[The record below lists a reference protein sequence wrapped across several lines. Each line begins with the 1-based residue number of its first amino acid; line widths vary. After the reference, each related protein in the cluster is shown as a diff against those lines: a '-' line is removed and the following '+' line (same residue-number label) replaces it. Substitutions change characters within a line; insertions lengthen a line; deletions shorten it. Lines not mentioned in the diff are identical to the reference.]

1 MKKDY
6 LLWRYHFLKVF
17 GVGFLLI
24 VGFLQFVYTD
34 QHDFVLVDSPK
45 DFYEDELKANRYPIG
60 IPGDD
65 KPAVIFSQSYLRG
78 NRLFLFATHEYQF
91 GDSKLEE
98 EIVLYTSLDQGETW
112 SDRQVLPIL
121 GGEPCPSITKRGT
134 ILITTRLLA
143 ADVRNTLGYTH
154 SYLYRSTDNLKTI
167 EQIQIN
173 AEFFPQIME
182 GIPETVEDR
191 LQTAQNRISLRR
203 EFLSAKANEDSKG
216 VETIAEQEKPTIV
229 DLEELSSPDELALEN
244 VRSQR
249 RKRRIGTSRDLMK
262 NVEGVETIAER
273 GKPAIVDLEELS
285 SPDELALENVRSQRR
300 KRRIGTSRDLM
311 ELIGER
317 ESTVDFLPAGALQKW
332 VLTSRNVL
340 ELTDGS
346 LILGVSMPNGIDY
359 LWKSFNEGKTWDT
372 TMLCDF
378 EGVDPNRVNH
388 PFFGGGVF
396 WQPTN
401 RDLLVLIPVNSD
413 LFPVEN
419 HQTLVTDLN
428 QSERLVV
435 FRSED
440 LGRNWRKESELGG
453 DYGGMYPGLIRLHG
467 GKLLLTF
474 TLMDFKQPLDLWA
487 IVGRER
493 PFGFDFDFQ
502 YDRLILSRKTSEG
515 KKNNA
520 GFGSTQQIGD
530 GKFITSYSYQGI
542 DKKTHLEI
550 VEWIL
555 PLVSRRS
562 AGF

>member
-1 MKKDY
+1 MKKY
-6 LLWRYHFLKVF
+6 YPLWRYHFLKVF

-24 VGFLQFVYTD
+24 GGFLQLVYTD
-34 QHDFVLVDSPK
+34 QNDNDFVLVDSPK
-45 DFYEDELKANRYPIG
+45 DFYEDELKANRMPIG

-65 KPAVIFSQSYLRG
+65 KPAVIFSRSYLRG
-78 NRLFLFATHEYQF
+78 DRLFLFATQDYQF
-91 GDSKLEE
+91 GDGKLEE
-98 EIVLYTSLDQGETW
+98 EIVLYTSLDQGKTW
-112 SDRQVLPIL
+112 SDRQVLPLL

-167 EQIQIN
+167 EHIQIN
-173 AEFFPQIME
+173 AEFFPQIMV
-182 GIPETVEDR
+182 GIPETVENR
-191 LQTAQNRISLRR
+191 LQTAQDRISLRR
-203 EFLSAKANEDSKG
+203 EFLPAKANEDAKG
-216 VETIAEQEKPTIV
+216 A
-229 DLEELSSPDELALEN
+229 
-244 VRSQR
+244 
-249 RKRRIGTSRDLMK
+249 
-262 NVEGVETIAER
+262 ETIAER
-273 GKPAIVDLEELS
+273 EKPAIVDLEELS
-285 SPDELALENVRSQRR
+285 SPNELALENVRSKRR

-317 ESTVDFLPAGALQKW
+317 ESTVDFLPEGALQKW

-359 LWKSFNEGKTWDT
+359 LWKSSNEGKTWGT
-372 TMLCDF
+372 TMLCNF
-378 EGVDPNRVNH
+378 EDVDPNRVNH
-388 PFFGGGVF
+388 PFFDGGVF

-401 RDLLVLIPVNSD
+401 RDLLVLVSVSSD

-440 LGRNWRKESELGG
+440 LGRNWRKERELGS
-453 DYGGMYPGLIRLHG
+453 DYGGMYPGLIRLYG
-467 GKLLLTF
+467 GRLLMTF
-474 TLMDFKQPLDLWA
+474 TLMDFKQPLGLWA
-487 IVGRER
+487 IMGRER

-502 YDRLILSRKTSEG
+502 YDRLILSRETLEG
-515 KKNNA
+515 QKINA

-530 GKFITSYSYQGI
+530 DKFITSYSYQGI

-555 PLVSRRS
+555 PVVSRRS
-562 AGF
+562 MGF